1 MKPKLFAIAAA
12 LIVASP
18 GIAGVAAPARIHAAA
33 IVLPGDPP
41 NIVVDGLAPRERVR
55 LHAYRQQ
62 ERWERDPATGQWTR
76 RVLLMH
82 GWADF
87 DADRRGA
94 IRVERQRPLAG
105 TYAMIDGLGL
115 IWSAFPPDA
124 PEVAH
129 AAATP
134 PTPAEVAEG
143 DIALVAERRGQPAL
157 GTRFRFAETR
167 PATTVLAVS
176 RPGLVGVFAA
186 PPGARAAPTL
196 IFLHG
201 SEGGSLAK
209 ARAAALGYAERGFA
223 TLALVWFTNDYE
235 RTENAAPVMRNIPVE
250 MLAAAR
256 TWLATRPE
264 ADTARIGLVGNS
276 KGAEFALLGAATYDW
291 VRAVVACVP
300 SDVIWEGD
308 VAGAEAGTA
317 STWSLG
323 GRPLPYIPLYPFTEG
338 NPDHYLTNTERYERS
353 RRDHRSAVAAARIP
367 IERSRARLLLI
378 GADRDEVWASGA
390 MTRAIGATMARAGR
404 GRQVAS
410 LVFPTAGHQIC
421 GDGTFPVRTYERQ
434 RPEPGLKVLT
444 DEGHANVIA
453 FRRKI
458 AFLDA
463 ALARR

>member
-1 MKPKLFAIAAA
+1 MKPMPFAIAAA
-12 LIVASP
+12 LILASP
-18 GIAGVAAPARIHAAA
+18 GAAGAPAPARIHAAA
-33 IVLPGDPP
+33 AVLPGDPP
-41 NIVVDGLAPRERVR
+41 NIAIDGLAARERVR
-55 LHAYRQQ
+55 IHAYRQQ
-62 ERWERDPATGQWTR
+62 ERWERDPASGQWTR
-76 RVLLMH
+76 RLLLMH

-87 DADRRGA
+87 EADRRGA
-94 IRVERQRPLAG
+94 VRVERRRPLAG
-105 TYAMIDGLGL
+105 TYAMADGLGL
-115 IWSAFPPDA
+115 VWSAFPPDA
-124 PEVAH
+124 PEVAN
-129 AAATP
+129 AAAAP
-134 PTPAEVAEG
+134 PAPADVAEG
-143 DIALVAERRGQPAL
+143 EIALVAERRGQAAL
-157 GTRFRFAETR
+157 GTRFRFAGAL
-167 PATTVLAVS
+167 PGTTVVAVS

-209 ARAAALGYAERGFA
+209 ARAAALGYAQRGFA
-223 TLALVWFTNDYE
+223 TLALVWFTSDYE

-250 MLAAAR
+250 MLASAR
-256 TWLATRPE
+256 TWLAARPE
-264 ADTARIGLVGNS
+264 ADAGRIGLIGNS

-308 VAGAEAGTA
+308 VAGAAPGAA

-323 GRPLPYIPLYPFTEG
+323 GRPLPYIPLYPFREG
-338 NPDHYLTNTERYERS
+338 NPDHYLTNAERYDRS
-353 RRDHRSAVAAARIP
+353 RRDRGSAVAAARIP

-404 GRQVAS
+404 GPQVES
-410 LVFPTAGHQIC
+410 LVFSTAGHQIC

-458 AFLDA
+458 AFLRA